1 MFIVFFEFLKKNGWE
16 RERERKIM
24 REIKENDETLTTHVL
39 VSFDQT
45 LHVLF
50 EIRCLSVFNCIFE
63 WKTFPRDTHIKSYHL
78 WSWMHYRPICFVTYL
93 SKCMKVRWIKIC
105 HVLMIECNSFKL
117 PGLHSV
123 KTLSLSLY
131 LPPLSLS
138 LFLCTYHISHSVS
151 VCLSLAFIFSHLFFT
166 PRSFNAF
173 IFFTRVFITC
183 NKIPGFEY

>member
-1 MFIVFFEFLKKNGWE
+1 
-16 RERERKIM
+16 M

-93 SKCMKVRWIKIC
+93 SKCMKVRWIKKC

-123 KTLSLSLY
+123 KTLSLSLSLY
-131 LPPLSLS
+131 PLSLS
-138 LFLCTYHISHSVS
+138 LSVHLSYFSLCL
-151 VCLSLAFIFSHLFFT
+151 CLSLSRLYFLSPIFYPTFIQCIYFFY
-166 PRSFNAF
+166 
-173 IFFTRVFITC
+173 TC
-183 NKIPGFEY
+183 LNYM

>member
-1 MFIVFFEFLKKNGWE
+1 
-16 RERERKIM
+16 M

-63 WKTFPRDTHIKSYHL
+63 WKTFPRDTHIKSYHH
-78 WSWMHYRPICFVTYL
+78 WSWMNYQPICFVTYL
-93 SKCMKVRWIKIC
+93 SKCMKVRWIKKC

-123 KTLSLSLY
+123 KTLSLSLSLY
-131 LPPLSLS
+131 PLSLS
-138 LFLCTYHISHSVS
+138 FCALIIFLTLSLSVS
-151 VCLSLAFIFSHLFFT
+151 LSPLFSLTYFLPHVHSMHLFFLHV
-166 PRSFNAF
+166 S
-173 IFFTRVFITC
+173 
-183 NKIPGFEY
+183 